1 MFTTAIGLRGQAKPE
16 RHAAAKPV
24 RLAALLGALIL
35 VSVAVNTLI
44 VIADANLRPRSPIT
58 QITG

>member
-1 MFTTAIGLRGQAKPE
+1 MVATAIGLRGQARPE
-16 RHAAAKPV
+16 RHTAAKPLP
-24 RLAALLGALIL
+24 LAALVGALIL

>member
-1 MFTTAIGLRGQAKPE
+1 
-16 RHAAAKPV
+16 V

-44 VIADANLRPRSPIT
+44 AIADANLRPRSPIT